1 MTGRTLIR
9 HLRAF
14 ARWRPAPGLSVVRWR
29 LPRAV
34 ALRRRRL
41 VLVWTPAGLQGRLF
55 SQTGQVW
62 QPGPVVC
69 SASADFATALDAL
82 CAELAAKG
90 EKVPTRALLASS
102 LVVPARIDLPVAFD
116 KPRPPLQMHELVRSE
131 IEPSVAEFGAF
142 WNIGAVLSAQGA
154 LDETARERLSLELA
168 LRREQ
173 LRSQPLR
180 FGELALELALVDRE
194 ALERA
199 LRMQESLQSLEAE
212 FACGWLGRKDGD
224 GRAVWLGA
232 AIGSRLY
239 RGWTDALKAR
249 GVQLVGA
256 LPLVGLL
263 PAAEGTGIVLEWWG
277 EFVAAVRWQDGG
289 ITGLRIE
296 SRLERPVSG
305 HWVGRLVEDW
315 LETGRERLA
324 LKVFVP
330 LAADAAASLQ
340 ADLASRCGGEVLPIE
355 GQEAWDAL
363 WQRIPLVEDGA
374 RAWLP
379 LVRPDR
385 LAGPRWKRP
394 DFIRA
399 AVLGLAVAGVA
410 GVELSQRLR
419 LGAIE
424 ARFEQAEALARQS
437 DAVTAR
443 QQQLIG
449 DLNTLKRD
457 LESARNELAPLA
469 NEVGRLQGIDDMRK
483 HLPDL
488 LQGLARAVGDEVVL
502 DAVYHHADDI
512 GDFSRIKV
520 EAWSP
525 DYTAAHSFASR
536 AEQEVGRLDYGVS
549 QTEVRQR
556 KGRNGQPGHQ
566 VSFWLVPVADELGAA
581 PARGGRP

>member
-1 MTGRTLIR
+1 MKGSELIR
-9 HLRAF
+9 RLGAAGR
-14 ARWRPAPGLSVVRWR
+14 RGLSPGPAMAGWR
-29 LPRAV
+29 TRLGAGLQRH
-34 ALRRRRL
+34 RL
-41 VLVWTPAGLQGRLF
+41 VLAWTPAGLQGRILT
-55 SQTGQVW
+55 QAGQGW
-62 QPGPVVC
+62 QVGPEAR
-69 SASADFATALDAL
+69 SPAADFATALDAVRAGL
-82 CAELAAKG
+82 EALG
-90 EKVPTRALLASS
+90 EKIPTRVLLASS
-102 LVVPARIDLPVAFD
+102 LVVPARIDLPVAPD
-116 KPRPPLQMHELVRSE
+116 KPRQPAQMHELVRSE
-131 IEPSVAEFGAF
+131 IEPAVAEFGAF

-154 LDETARERLSLELA
+154 LDEIARERLSLELS

-173 LRSQPLR
+173 LGTQPLR
-180 FGELALELALVDRE
+180 FGELALELALIDRG

-232 AIGSRLY
+232 AAGSRLY
-239 RGWTDALKAR
+239 RSWTDALKDR
-249 GVQLVGA
+249 GLRLVGA

-263 PAAEGTGIVLEWWG
+263 PPKSGSGIVIEWWG
-277 EFVAAVRWQDGG
+277 EFVAALHWQDGS

-315 LETGRERLA
+315 FDTGRENIEIRL
-324 LKVFVP
+324 FEP
-330 LAADAAASLQ
+330 LSADAAASLH
-340 ADLASRCGGEVLPIE
+340 ADLELRCGGEILPT
-355 GQEAWDAL
+355 GSPEAWSAL
-363 WQRIPLVEDGA
+363 WPRIPAQEDT
-374 RAWLP
+374 RACLP

-385 LAGPRWKRP
+385 LAGPAWKRP
-394 DFIRA
+394 DAIRA
-399 AVLGLAVAGVA
+399 AVLGLAVLGVC
-410 GVELSQRLR
+410 GVELTQRLR
-419 LGAIE
+419 LGAVE
-424 ARFEQAEALARQS
+424 ARFEQAEAQARQS
-437 DAVTAR
+437 DEATTR

-449 DLNTLKRD
+449 DLNTLKRG
-457 LESARNELAPLA
+457 LETARTDLAPLA
-469 NEVGRLQGIDDMRK
+469 NEVDRLQGIDSMRK

-502 DAVYHHADDI
+502 DAVYHAADI

-536 AEQEVGRLDYGVS
+536 AEQEVLRLDYGVS

-566 VSFWLVPVADELGAA
+566 VSFWLVPVAEELGDAVQ
-581 PARGGRP
+581 ARGGRP